1 LVVEEE
7 PEVPTVVVT
16 KPTRPTVVVTKT
28 TRPVRPGENIVYTV
42 KRL

>member
-1 LVVEEE
+1 VVEEE